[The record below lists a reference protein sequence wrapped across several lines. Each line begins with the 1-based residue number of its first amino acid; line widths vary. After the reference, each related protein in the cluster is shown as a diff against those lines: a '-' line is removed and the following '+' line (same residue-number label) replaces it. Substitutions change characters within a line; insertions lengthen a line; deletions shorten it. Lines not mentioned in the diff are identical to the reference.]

1 MNKIAI
7 KPHKNRGQEIIKI
20 FENKSFKNPSK
31 YDGNYSENITKDYAF
46 IGGGDG
52 AEDCIILTDIA
63 YLEGIGYKIYTLEGY
78 EAEHA
83 NAHENVVYNST
94 IQEIKEKVFRQ
105 CEAMYE
111 AGHLEAEAMNRG
123 SQKEMIKANTMF
135 KVAYDNIIYL
145 LHDYYDLIY
154 KNSFKDKEKK

>member
-1 MNKIAI
+1 M
-7 KPHKNRGQEIIKI
+7 E
-20 FENKSFKNPSK
+20 
-31 YDGNYSENITKDYAF
+31 Y
-46 IGGGDG
+46 
-52 AEDCIILTDIA
+52 
-63 YLEGIGYKIYTLEGY
+63 
-78 EAEHA
+78 A

-123 SQKEMIKANTMF
+123 SQEEMVKANTMF